1 MLIGLLDCNNF
12 YVSCERLFNPKLLNR
27 PVVVLSNNDGC
38 VIARSNEAK
47 ALNIPMGAPYF
58 EIRLFLKKAGGVAVS
73 SNYALYGDLS
83 DRVMHIVRSLVPKI
97 DVYSIDEAFFD
108 ADVKDPLL
116 FARTVRETVLRQTGI
131 PVSVGIGRTKTLAKA
146 ANKCAKKSG
155 GLFYLQQS
163 DEATLLQQ
171 FPVEDLWGIGHR
183 WTLLLKS
190 LGCKTALD
198 LRDADDAFIRKH
210 FSVVGLRV
218 ASELRGVCCFPLK
231 EGRPLK
237 GTIATSRMFGRAT
250 ESLEDILEAVSAYS
264 SKAAEKLRKD
274 ELLASCISVCLVY
287 HPFRAGARSLKV
299 VLPEPTD
306 FTPALITASRQAAKA
321 LYKAGR
327 SYRKAGIILEGLVPK
342 SLFQQDLFHSSA
354 PDLERRTRA
363 MQAIDTVNKSFGKET
378 LVFASEGFDK
388 AWSMRQSLRS
398 NRFTT
403 RWDEILKVK
412 I

>member
-12 YVSCERLFNPKLLNR
+12 YVSCERLFNPRLLNR

-58 EIRLFLKKAGGVAVS
+58 EIRLFLQRVGGVAVS

-83 DRVMHIVRSLVPKI
+83 DRVMHIVRSLVPQI

-116 FARTVRETVLRQTGI
+116 FAGTLKETVLKQTGI

-155 GLFYLQQS
+155 GFHFLTQS
-163 DEATLLQQ
+163 DEADLLQQ

-190 LGCKTALD
+190 LNCKTALD
-198 LRDADDAFIRKH
+198 LRDADDAWIRKH
-210 FSVVGLRV
+210 LGIVGLRV

-231 EGRPLK
+231 DGRPLK

-250 ESLEDILEAVSAYS
+250 ESLDDILESVSAYS
-264 SKAAEKLRKD
+264 SKAAEKLRK
-274 ELLASCISVCLVY
+274 EGLLASCISVCLVY
-287 HPFRAGARSLKV
+287 HPFRAGARALRV

-306 FTPALITASRQAAKA
+306 FTPALIAASRQAVKT

-327 SYRKAGIILEGLVPK
+327 SYRKAGIVLEGLVPK
-342 SLFQQDLFHSSA
+342 SLFQQDLFHSGA
-354 PDLERRTRA
+354 PDLERRKRA
-363 MQAIDTVNKSFGKET
+363 MQAIDAVNKSFGKES
-378 LVFASEGFDK
+378 LVFASEGLDK
-388 AWSMRQSLRS
+388 KWSMRQSLRS